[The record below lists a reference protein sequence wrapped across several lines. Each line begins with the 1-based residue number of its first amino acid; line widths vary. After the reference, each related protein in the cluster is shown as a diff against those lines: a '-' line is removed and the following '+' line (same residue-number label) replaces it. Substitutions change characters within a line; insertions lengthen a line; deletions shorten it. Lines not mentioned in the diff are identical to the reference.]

1 MGLTSATRSSRRELE
16 RAVQNQENQ
25 VARRSLKRRGPT
37 AAIAVALLALGLPLG
52 SPAGAATAF
61 VKTLAGPSVAAMYPS
76 GLEFDASLNRIVTAD
91 TGRDRIIFYSPAGTK
106 QGEFGAHGAANGQ
119 FSSPRDVAVDAESNI
134 YVADASNNRIQ
145 KFGAA
150 GNHLWTVGGT
160 GTCPTCLN
168 TPIGVTWDAF
178 NSVVLVAS
186 TGQSL
191 IKAFDTTGAWKWTSP
206 TGPVLGVGSPRDV
219 TRGPDGRLWVSAY
232 KQHQIKAYNVTPAGV
247 WTTAPAIVLG
257 DGVVAGHGDG
267 QLNFPYNV
275 AFSPAG
281 TTVYVSDTG
290 NARIARWT
298 LNGTQATWQTPIGS
312 RCAFPCPSPPADSG
326 KFEQLRRV
334 TTDPAGNI
342 VAADFWGSEVQIFGP
357 TGNVIRQI
365 EGAAAPAPGFAQ
377 AFGVAVGADGVTY
390 VVDRLNQRIERFDAN
405 GTYQNSAGARGT
417 GPARTSWPE
426 AVAVAP
432 NGDVWLADTRNDR
445 LQRFPAN
452 LATVPNVP
460 AFGTSGSGV
469 GQFNYPEG
477 LAVDASGTVW
487 VADTNNHRIQ
497 RYVPGTNT
505 FSVFG
510 ALGSGPGQLSG
521 PQGVAVSGSA
531 LFVADT
537 GNNRIQK
544 LSLTGSF
551 VTQSSVA
558 LNGPQGVALAADGTV
573 WVADTGNNRLVHLSA
588 DLIDIGDGFG
598 SAGAGNLQ
606 FNLPHSLSI
615 RGGDLFVADTYNDR
629 VQVFSIGGSPPPP
642 PVIPSYSSEI
652 AIPGGVAPLYPAGGT
667 ADAAGNRYVADSGG
681 SRIVQIA
688 ADGTQTT
695 VSAVGWNDPRDI
707 ELDTDGSLW
716 ALDTS
721 DHEVVHL
728 TTGGAVL
735 ATFGG
740 TGKLNQPYGLSV
752 GPASVYVADTYSHR
766 VVSLNKTTGAQQW
779 AQTTCAGK
787 AFKRPRDA
795 GVGSDGNIYV
805 ADTDNHRIAV
815 LNAATGGCISA
826 FGTQGTGNSGFKSP
840 RSLTSDGAGGLW
852 VADAMN
858 SRLKHV
864 SNTGTFIGATPIA
877 FGSLNGQFR
886 SPHCV
891 FLDQGQ
897 VDVCDTF
904 NYRIQRFSVS
914 ASGIPTFSGVLGGV
928 APAPGAFNG
937 AFGAAYGPGGELY
950 AVDWF
955 NHRINKYNPNGSFSL
970 SWGGYGSP
978 NGSLI
983 FPRAVT
989 VTPDGATVVVT
1000 DSENNRIDLFSNTG
1014 TFQGSVKP
1022 ATGTAFLRPHQ
1033 TALAPD
1039 GTYWIADTG
1048 NNRALHLGSTGNVLG
1063 TIGSLNGPR
1072 GIAVDASGVYIANG
1086 TGNTVTKY
1094 SPAGALLTTLATSGA
1109 GATNVK
1115 GPYGLHLSGGRLY
1128 VADAGN
1134 NRVLVLNPAG
1144 GAIGSFG
1151 TTGSGPGQ
1159 LSSPRAVAVSPAG
1172 AVAVADFVN
1181 NRISIWN

>member
-1 MGLTSATRSSRRELE
+1 VHKNLVSRG
-16 RAVQNQENQ
+16 
-25 VARRSLKRRGPT
+25 SLKRRRPT

-52 SPAGAATAF
+52 VPFGSTADAATTF
-61 VKTLAGPSVAAMYPS
+61 VKTLAGSSVAAMYPS
-76 GLEFDASLNRIVTAD
+76 GLEFDAPLNRIVAAD
-91 TGRDRIIFYSPAGTK
+91 TGRDRILFYSPTTGAK
-106 QGEFGAHGAANGQ
+106 LGEFGTHGEADGQ
-119 FSSPRDVAVDAESNI
+119 FSSPRDVALDGASNI
-134 YVADASNNRIQ
+134 YVADASNNRVQ
-145 KFGAA
+145 KFSSTGT
-150 GNHLWTVGGT
+150 HLWTVGGV
-160 GTCPTCLN
+160 GSCPTCLN
-168 TPIGVTWDAF
+168 TPIGVTWDAA

-191 IKAFDTTGAWKWTSP
+191 IKAFDTDGAWKWTSP
-206 TGPVLGVGSPRDV
+206 TGPALVVGSPRDV
-219 TRGPDGRLWVSAY
+219 TRGPDGRIWVSAY

-247 WTTAPAIVLG
+247 WTTTPAIILG
-257 DGVVAGHGDG
+257 DGVVGGHGNN

-275 AFSPAG
+275 TFSPSG

-290 NARIARWT
+290 NARIAQWT
-298 LNGTQATWQTPIGS
+298 LNGTTATWQAPIGA
-312 RCAFPCPSPPADSG
+312 RCAYPCPSPPADLG
-326 KFEQLRRV
+326 KFEHLRRV
-334 TTDPAGNI
+334 ATGTGGNI
-342 VAADFWGSEVQIFGP
+342 IAADFWGSEIQIFNPAG
-357 TGNVIRQI
+357 TSLLQI

-377 AFGVAVGADGVTY
+377 AFGVAVGADGATY

-405 GTYQNSAGARGT
+405 GNYQNSVGARGT

-432 NGDVWLADTRNDR
+432 DGNVWLADTRNDR
-445 LQRFPAN
+445 LQKFPAN
-452 LATVPNVP
+452 LATTPNVP

-477 LAVDASGTVW
+477 LAVDASGIVW
-487 VADTNNHRIQ
+487 VADTNNNRIQ
-497 RYVPGTNT
+497 RFAPATST

-510 ALGSGPGQLSG
+510 ALGAGPGQLNG

-537 GNNRIQK
+537 NNNRIQK
-544 LSLTGSF
+544 LSLAGAF

-573 WVADTGNNRLVHLSA
+573 WVADTGTNRLVHLSA
-588 DLIDIGDGFG
+588 DLTDIGDGFG
-598 SAGAGNLQ
+598 TAGSGNLQ
-606 FNLPHSLSI
+606 FNLPHSLSV
-615 RGGDLFVADTYNDR
+615 RGDNLFVADTYNDR

-642 PVIPSYSSEI
+642 PVIPSYSKEI

-681 SRIVQIA
+681 SRIVKITA
-688 ADGTQTT
+688 GGTQTT
-695 VSAVGWNDPRDI
+695 LSAVGWNDPRDI
-707 ELDTDGSLW
+707 ELDTDGTLW

-728 TTGGAVL
+728 DTGGTVL

-752 GPASVYVADTYSHR
+752 GAAGIYVADTYNQR
-766 VVSLNKTTGAQQW
+766 VVSLNKATGAQQW
-779 AQTTCAGK
+779 AQTTCAGQ
-787 AFKRPRDA
+787 ALKRPRDA
-795 GVGSDGNIYV
+795 AVGTGGNIYV
-805 ADTDNHRIAV
+805 ADTDNHRIAI
-815 LNAATGGCISA
+815 LNPTTGACISA

-864 SNTGTFIGATPIA
+864 SNTGAFIGATPIA
-877 FGSLNGQFR
+877 FGSGNGQFR

-914 ASGIPTFSGVLGGV
+914 AGVPSFSSVLGGV
-928 APAPGAFNG
+928 APAAGAFNG
-937 AFGAAYGPGGELY
+937 AFGVAYGPAGELY

-955 NHRINKYNPNGSFSL
+955 NHRINKYDPSGNFTL
-970 SWGGYGSP
+970 SWGGYGAP

-989 VTPDGATVVVT
+989 VTPDGLTVVVT
-1000 DSENNRIDLFSNTG
+1000 DSENNRIDLFSNGG
-1014 TFQGSVKP
+1014 TFLGSVKP
-1022 ATGTAFLRPHQ
+1022 TTGTALLRPHQ

-1039 GTYWIADTG
+1039 GSYWIADTG
-1048 NNRALHLGSTGNVLG
+1048 NNRALHLGSGGNVMG

-1072 GIAVDASGVYIANG
+1072 GIAVDASNNVYIANG

-1094 SPAGALLTTLATSGA
+1094 SSAGTLLTTLATSGA

-1115 GPYGLHLSGGRLY
+1115 GPYGLQLSGGRLY

-1151 TTGSGPGQ
+1151 TTGAAPGQ
-1159 LSSPRAVAVSPAG
+1159 FSSPRSVAISSAG